1 MPTLEELSAD
11 LEPGMVAVLGIPSDV
26 HSSLQR
32 GASDAPAR
40 IRQLLHS
47 GSTNL
52 CSEDGTDLGAEPRF
66 VDLGDLE
73 LGPVAE
79 LRSQIESAIAGLLER
94 GAYVLSLGGDHA
106 VTLPILRAYSKKHD
120 DLEVLHLDAH
130 PDLYDEYMGSGSS
143 HACTFAR
150 VMEEGLAKRLVQVG
164 IRASTPHQAEQVKR
178 FRVETMD
185 MRSWRP
191 TWPTFK
197 VRFTGPVYV
206 SLDMDV
212 LDPGFAPGVSHQE
225 PGGLCTRDVLQLIQN
240 LNATVV
246 GADIVELNPSR
257 DSSDVTAMAAV
268 KFLKELASCM
278 LA

>member
-1 MPTLEELSAD
+1 MPSLGQSAAN
-11 LEPGMVAVLGIPSDV
+11 LKPGMVAVLGIPSDAY
-26 HSSLQR
+26 SSFQR

-79 LRSQIESAIAGLLER
+79 LHSQVESAIAGLLDR
-94 GAYVLSLGGDHA
+94 GAQVLSLGGDHA
-106 VTLPILRAYSKKHD
+106 VTVPILRAYSKKYD
-120 DLEVLHLDAH
+120 NLEVLHLDAH
-130 PDLYDEYMGSGSS
+130 PDLYDEYMGSRSS

-164 IRASTPHQAEQVKR
+164 IRASTPHQSEQAEH
-178 FRVETMD
+178 FGVETVD
-185 MRSWRP
+185 MGSWRP
-191 TWPTFK
+191 GLK
-197 VRFTGPVYV
+197 VSFRGPVYI

-225 PGGLCTRDVLQLIQN
+225 PGGLSTRDVLQLIQN

-268 KFLKELASCM
+268 KFMKEIAACM
-278 LA
+278 LR

>member
-1 MPTLEELSAD
+1 MPSLEESAAG

-26 HSSLQR
+26 HSSFLR
-32 GASDAPAR
+32 GASDAPPR

-52 CSEDGTDLGAEPRF
+52 CCEDGTDLGAEPRF

-79 LRSQIESAIAGLLER
+79 LHSQVENVIEGLLDR
-94 GAYVLSLGGDHA
+94 GAHVLSLGGDHA
-106 VTLPILRAYSKKHD
+106 VTLPILRAYSKKYD
-120 DLEVLHLDAH
+120 NLEVLHLDAH
-130 PDLYDEYMGSGSS
+130 PDLYDEYMGSRSS

-150 VMEEGLAKRLVQVG
+150 VMEQGLTKRLVQIG
-164 IRASTPHQAEQVKR
+164 IRASTPHQSEQAER
-178 FRVETMD
+178 FGVEAID
-185 MRSWRP
+185 MRSRRP
-191 TWPTFK
+191 GLKFD
-197 VRFTGPVYV
+197 FEGPVYI

-225 PGGLCTRDVLQLIQN
+225 PGGLSTRDILYLIQN

-268 KFLKELASCM
+268 KLMKEIAACM
-278 LA
+278 LR